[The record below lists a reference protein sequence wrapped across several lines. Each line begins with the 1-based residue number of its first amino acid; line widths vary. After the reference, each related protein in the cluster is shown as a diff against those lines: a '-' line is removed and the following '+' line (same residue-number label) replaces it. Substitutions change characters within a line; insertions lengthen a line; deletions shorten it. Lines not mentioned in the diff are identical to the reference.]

1 MHPAPAPISPAAPP
15 FDQLLP
21 ELQRTLA
28 EEQYHTPTPIQ
39 AQAIPHLLEGRDLI
53 GCAQTGTGKTAA
65 FTLPLLH
72 HLVRNPR
79 RPQSGHPR
87 SLILAPTRELAAQIG
102 DSIRVYGRG
111 LRLRHWVIFGGVGQH
126 PQVQAARRG
135 LDILVATPGRLL
147 DLMNQGHINLKHIEV
162 VILDEA
168 DRMLDM
174 GFFPDIRRIV
184 SRIPAQRQ
192 SLLFSAT
199 MPKEVIELAH
209 SLVRDPVS
217 ITISP
222 ESPAVERI
230 DQKVFFVDRGNKTAL
245 LDTLLA
251 NSKARKLVIFT
262 RTKHGADKVARKLE
276 QAGITV
282 AAIHG
287 NKGQGAR
294 TAALA
299 GFRDGRVR
307 VLVATDI
314 AARGIDV
321 EDVTH
326 VINYDLPNEP
336 ETYVHRIGRTA
347 RIGKDGEALSF
358 CSAEERDDLRA
369 IEKLLKQ
376 PIPVAEHPFHD
387 EAAQYARGL
396 AARRPGPGGRPQ
408 KHGGHHAKHGGGPHK
423 SGSPFKKNPAK
434 QAARIGFAF
443 RKRKS
448 QDY

>member
-1 MHPAPAPISPAAPP
+1 MHPTPAPHPAAPP
-15 FDQLLP
+15 PFDRLLP

-28 EEQYHTPTPIQ
+28 HEGYHTPTPIQ
-39 AQAIPHLLEGRDLI
+39 TQAIPHLLDGRDLI

-65 FTLPLLH
+65 FTLPLLQR
-72 HLVRNPR
+72 LVLHRR
-79 RPQSGHPR
+79 RPNPGHPR

-102 DSIRVYGRG
+102 DSIRTYGRG
-111 LRLRHWVIFGGVGQH
+111 LRLHHWVIFGGVGQH

-147 DLMNQGHINLKHIEV
+147 DLMNQGHINLKEIEV

-184 SRIPAQRQ
+184 SRIPPNRQ
-192 SLLFSAT
+192 ALLFSAT
-199 MPKEVIELAH
+199 MPPEVRDLAH
-209 SLVRDPVS
+209 SLVRDPVT
-217 ITISP
+217 ITIAP
-222 ESPAVERI
+222 DQPAVERI
-230 DQKVFFVDRGNKTAL
+230 VQKVLFVDKANKPA
-245 LDTLLA
+245 LLA
-251 NSKARKLVIFT
+251 NLLAREQLDKVVVFT

-276 QAGITV
+276 QAGISV

-314 AARGIDV
+314 AARGLDV
-321 EDVTH
+321 DRITH

-347 RIGKDGEALSF
+347 RAGEDGDALSF

-369 IEKLLKQ
+369 IERLLGK
-376 PIPVAEHPFHD
+376 PIPVDTEHGFHD
-387 EAAQYARGL
+387 AHAQHAKGA
-396 AARRPGPGGRPQ
+396 AARRPPPGAHGRRGGG
-408 KHGGHHAKHGGGPHK
+408 HGGPRHK
-423 SGSPFKKNPAK
+423 PDPAK
-434 QAARIGFAF
+434 QAARVGFHF
-443 RKRKS
+443 RKRK
-448 QDY
+448 QQR